1 MTITYC
7 CVIAKASKILLAEY
21 PKASGGSNWMR
32 ASNLLTKLQNGAYMD
47 YINIE
52 DNQMVTYV
60 RTKHIIITCFSVEN
74 EKESMRVF
82 LDELIWTLKKQFIK
96 LEKLISTVVLAK
108 FCQQTNLYP
117 ILIES
122 IEKFN
127 RLSDEKSISNEKI
140 LIEETENKNEIL
152 IKNQTIDKLVHKKSH
167 DYSRLILISVIVIIA
182 IFLIYGLI
190 SYIRCANFINLFCS
204 N

>member
-82 LDELIWTLKKQFIK
+82 LDELIRTLKNQFIK
-96 LEKLISTVVLAK
+96 LYSKQAGG
-108 FCQQTNLYP
+108 F
-117 ILIES
+117 IER
-122 IEKFN
+122 I
-127 RLSDEKSISNEKI
+127 
-140 LIEETENKNEIL
+140 
-152 IKNQTIDKLVHKKSH
+152 
-167 DYSRLILISVIVIIA
+167 
-182 IFLIYGLI
+182 
-190 SYIRCANFINLFCS
+190 
-204 N
+204 